1 MGSAD
6 DERRKIEKWRI
17 EYQVTLGYNLLGQV
31 TSVTDAASDTAQ
43 FTYNYGDL
51 AQVTDPL
58 GNVIKRVHR
67 QRRSTDLRRRPA
79 G

>member
-1 MGSAD
+1 MMSAVKSKSG
-6 DERRKIEKWRI
+6 ESNTKSRWA
-17 EYQVTLGYNLLGQV
+17 TTSWGQV